1 MSEDKSY
8 REHKHIQNTKA
19 TFHSETLAPLKNPDG
34 SKGKPRFSVEPLV
47 YIQGVGWEIVDVFEK
62 GNEFAIAF
70 YNYIKMKEFFGY
82 EHTGLSS
89 DEIKTKLENLWG
101 EKIG

>member
-19 TFHSETLAPLKNPDG
+19 TFHSETLAPIKVDG
-34 SKGKPRFSVEPLV
+34 KAGKPRFSVEPLV
-47 YIQGVGWEIVDVFEK
+47 YIQGVGWEIVDITEK

-70 YNYIKMKEFFGY
+70 YNYVKLKEFMGY
-82 EHTGLSS
+82 QHTGNTS
-89 DEIKTKLENLWG
+89 EQIKTMLENLWG
-101 EKIG
+101 EKVD